1 MEETNTQ
8 MQKETPQPEKQQSQ
22 TPNSGEMPPE
32 PKSLYYVLSFFI
44 SILGIILGIIYMK
57 KGGEENKKFGKMC
70 LILGIV
76 PTAIACLCWII
87 MMVFGVGSSILGG
100 GAEYSTY

>member
-8 MQKETPQPEKQQSQ
+8 QPQQEAPQPQQQPAS
-22 TPNSGEMPPE
+22 SGGEAPPE
-32 PKSLYYVLSFFI
+32 PKALYYVLSFFV
-44 SILGIILGIIYMK
+44 SIVGIILGIIYMK
-57 KGGEENKKFGKMC
+57 KDGEENKKFGKMC

-76 PTAIACLCWII
+76 PTALACLCWLI
-87 MMVFGVGSSILGG
+87 MFVFGIGGSMLGG